1 LRSAQTELN
10 MSATLFLAFCILGCD
25 FLLYFLYQWTYG
37 ERRRGLSRRPLAP
50 KTAMN
55 QPDARPFL
63 VASRKGAVEGVQRL
77 HSSRRRTAN
86 EEVSDPRQFS
96 EVRAYR
102 RIAKSFAQAKR

>member
-1 LRSAQTELN
+1 
-10 MSATLFLAFCILGCD
+10 MSATLFLALCIVGCD

-37 ERRRGLSRRPLAP
+37 ERRRGLSRRARSR

-63 VASRKGAVEGVQRL
+63 I
-77 HSSRRRTAN
+77 SSRRSATRSTQRVQMMRQGIAK
-86 EEVSDPRQFS
+86 EEDGDQGQFS

-102 RIAKSFAQAKR
+102 RIAASFAQ